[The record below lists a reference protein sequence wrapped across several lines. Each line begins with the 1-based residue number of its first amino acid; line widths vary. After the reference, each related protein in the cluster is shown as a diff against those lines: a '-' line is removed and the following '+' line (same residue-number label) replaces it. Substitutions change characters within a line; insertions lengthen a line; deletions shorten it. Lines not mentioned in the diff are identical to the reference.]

1 LDLIADNFRR
11 AFSAFGALSHML
23 SGKLNT
29 IVRRKTTKR
38 TDRAKHIPTRL
49 GDVLIL
55 RTDQSFTM
63 HVVGEISKD
72 GQQDFQNQT
81 NTRYVIDRV
90 VAVAE
95 AKALCVP
102 GRRIFFRNIDTGD
115 WSEILN

>member
-1 LDLIADNFRR
+1 
-11 AFSAFGALSHML
+11 ML

-29 IVRRKTTKR
+29 IVRRQPTKSE
-38 TDRAKHIPTRL
+38 DMGKQIPTRL

-55 RTDQSFTM
+55 RTNQSFTM
-63 HVVGEISKD
+63 HVVGEVSND

-81 NTRYVIDRV
+81 NTRYVIDRA

-102 GRRIFFRNIDTGD
+102 GRRIFLRNIDTGD
-115 WSEILN
+115 WSEIVN